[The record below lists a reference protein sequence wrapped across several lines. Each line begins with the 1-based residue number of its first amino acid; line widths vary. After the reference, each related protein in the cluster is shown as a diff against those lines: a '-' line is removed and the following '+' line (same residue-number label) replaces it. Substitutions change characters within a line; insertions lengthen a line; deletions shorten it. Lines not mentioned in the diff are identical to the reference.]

1 MTDGEYQKLRE
12 KVGGELTYTMDL
24 ISHERRLCEQD
35 LYVLTGQP
43 QSLTT
48 DPIDS
53 WTLFCWM
60 QEQHIPSRYLI
71 HKKSSFYQK
80 ILEEKRLQDV
90 ITLDDEDFQLGA
102 LLRREDLWLRA
113 KAFIAEWGIDVLV
126 DEWMRRQ
133 PGLRYVFLQH
143 GITGTCFTAVH
154 AYPFREVFNDAN
166 TSSERERILV
176 SGGDEDVYKR
186 TFLAGFP
193 RYDLFNRSTSDDT
206 SPQRTVLV
214 MLTWRMGLSQ
224 NEKKLRRS
232 SYWNGIQALLSPEN
246 IQRLEREHIRVLF
259 APHHSM
265 YEHLQNWPITSGVN
279 VIPQDKISYWIRH
292 AQALITDFS
301 SVSFDFLFQHKPV
314 IYWIPDEEIRNE
326 KDANAQDRE
335 KIASA
340 LSLQQNFFNIVKS
353 PQEAVAMLLD
363 YAGRDFVLEREKCN
377 IAESYFAYESDFCRH
392 VYDAVEERCCQE
404 NLALESMRQHAP
416 FDSPKISIIVPVYN
430 AGLYLQQCFDS
441 LIRQTIEDIEVV
453 AVNDGSVDTS
463 PDIMEEYARKDGRLR
478 IIHQRNQ
485 GTFFARQVGFRA
497 SRGRYVLFVD
507 PDDWIEP
514 DTCEKLL
521 SGIEKT
527 GDDILFFGV
536 TCENEG
542 NINEEAFRSICE
554 SSAVLPAASLTSRED
569 MLRACYIDRTFSWMV
584 WGRLFSHSLLER
596 AFAEMPHLRCVY
608 AEDMLSTFYFLSFC
622 SSMSS
627 IDVALYH
634 YRVGVGISTRE
645 CITNEHFYAVLRSY
659 ELFFHV
665 RRFADNHYGDSP
677 IVHDVL
683 TRIENMLSEGVMMMA
698 YRTTEFANLRKHQET
713 QNGEIDALR
722 ERVQRL
728 QTKRERYLRILRSL
742 IVLSAL
748 LSLCV
753 ALATLRIFGYSF

>member
-60 QEQHIPSRYLI
+60 QKQHIPSRYLI

-143 GITGTCFTAVH
+143 GIAGTCFTAVN

-186 TFLAGFP
+186 AFLAGLP
-193 RYDLFNRSTSDDT
+193 RYDLFNMSVSDDT
-206 SPQRTVLV
+206 SQERTVLV
-214 MLTWRMGLSQ
+214 MLTWRMGLNH
-224 NEKKLRRS
+224 NEEKLRRS
-232 SYWNGIQALLSPEN
+232 LYWNGIQALLSPGN
-246 IQRLEREHIRVLF
+246 IQRLEREHIRVVF

-265 YEHLQNWPITSGVN
+265 YEHLQNWPMASGVN
-279 VIPQDKISYWIRH
+279 VISQDKISYWIRH

-314 IYWIPDEEIRNE
+314 IYWIPDETSLDE
-326 KDANAQDRE
+326 KDVDARDKA

-340 LSLQQNFFNIVKS
+340 LSLQHNFFNVVKS
-353 PQEAVAMLLD
+353 SQEAIAMLLD
-363 YAGRDFVLEREKCN
+363 YGKKNFVLEQEKCN
-377 IAESYFAYESDFCRH
+377 IAESFFAYKSDFCRH
-392 VYDAVEERCCQE
+392 VYDAVEERYNRE
-404 NLALESMRQHAP
+404 NRELEGMRRHP
-416 FDSPKISIIVPVYN
+416 PVCRPEVSIIVPVYN
-430 AGLYLQQCFDS
+430 TGLYLRQCLDS
-441 LIRQTIEDIEVV
+441 LIQQTFEDIEIIV
-453 AVNDGSVDTS
+453 VNDGSTDNS
-463 PDIMEEYARKDGRLR
+463 LDIMEEYARKEGRLQV
-478 IIHQRNQ
+478 IHQRNQ
-485 GTFFARQVGFRA
+485 GTFVARQVGFRA
-497 SRGRYVLFVD
+497 SQGRYILFVD

-514 DTCEKLL
+514 DTCERIL
-521 SGIEKT
+521 SGIENT
-527 GDDILFFGV
+527 GVDILFFGI
-536 TCENEG
+536 TCENE
-542 NINEEAFRSICE
+542 NHINEGSFRSICE
-554 SSAVLPAASLTSRED
+554 YFTALPDSSLHCPED
-569 MLRACYIDRTFSWMV
+569 MLRACYVDRAFSWTV
-584 WGRLFSHSLLER
+584 LGRLFTRPLLER
-596 AFAEMPHLRCVY
+596 AFDEMPHLRCIY
-608 AEDMLSTFYFLSFC
+608 AEDVLSTFYFLSFSHSL
-622 SSMSS
+622 SS
-627 IDVALYH
+627 VNNVFYH
-634 YRVGVGISTRE
+634 YRVGVGISTKE
-645 CITNEHFYAVLRSY
+645 YIANEHFYAVLRSY

-665 RRFADNHYGDSP
+665 RRFAQSHFTDSA
-677 IVHDVL
+677 IVCDVL
-683 TRIENMLSEGVMMMA
+683 KRIERLLDEGVLAMS
-698 YRTTEFANLRKHQET
+698 YRTSEA
-713 QNGEIDALR
+713 I
-722 ERVQRL
+722 RL
-728 QTKRERYLRILRSL
+728 QKQIRQPEDQHLIVQQMGEQIRMLQSKRARYLKLLRLLTVISVVLLFVIISL
-742 IVLSAL
+742 LL
-748 LSLCV
+748 LS
-753 ALATLRIFGYSF
+753 

>member
-186 TFLAGFP
+186 TFLAGLP
-193 RYDLFNRSTSDDT
+193 RYDSFNRSTSDDT

-326 KDANAQDRE
+326 KEANAQDRE

-377 IAESYFAYESDFCRH
+377 IADTYFAYKSDFCRH
-392 VYDAVEERCCQE
+392 VYDAVEERCRRE
-404 NLALESMRQHAP
+404 NLALEGMRQH
-416 FDSPKISIIVPVYN
+416 SPVASPDISIIVPVYN
-430 AGLYLQQCFDS
+430 TAPYLRQCLES
-441 LIRQTIEDIEVV
+441 LTHQTAKDIEVV
-453 AVNDGSVDTS
+453 VVNDGSTDNS
-463 PDIMEEYARKDGRLR
+463 LDIMEECARTDGR
-478 IIHQRNQ
+478 IHVINQ
-485 GTFFARQVGFRA
+485 KNRGTAIARQVGLNK
-497 SRGRYVLFVD
+497 SKGQYVIFVD

-514 DTCEKLL
+514 ETCSKLL
-521 SGIEKT
+521 ERITET
-527 GDDILFFGV
+527 GDDIVLHAMVAEVDGEESLDRIQEISNYFNREIPKMEGPQKMLQACFVDRLFNWSMCMRIF
-536 TCENEG
+536 
-542 NINEEAFRSICE
+542 
-554 SSAVLPAASLTSRED
+554 SREV
-569 MLRACYIDRTFSWMV
+569 LV
-584 WGRLFSHSLLER
+584 Q
-596 AFAEMPHLRCVY
+596 AFEHLPQKHCIFG
-608 AEDMLSTFYFLSFC
+608 EDMISTFYILSY
-622 SSMSS
+622 SRRMSYFHEP
-627 IDVALYH
+627 LYH
-634 YRVGVGISTRE
+634 YRIGTGVSTKKSLSRE
-645 CITNEHFYAVLRSY
+645 DVVQSLQCFLYLNDCRE
-659 ELFFHV
+659 
-665 RRFADNHYGDSP
+665 FARKHYKDNGQ
-677 IVHDVL
+677 VNDVL
-683 TRIENMLSEGVMMMA
+683 DKIEALLADGVVGMTERMLNVKKIVNDCSELQKKIESLQV
-698 YRTTEFANLRKHQET
+698 E
-713 QNGEIDALR
+713 
-722 ERVQRL
+722 VQRL
-728 QTKRERYLRILRSL
+728 LQKRHRHILAIRRL
-742 IVLSAL
+742 T
-748 LSLCV
+748 CV
-753 ALATLRIFGYSF
+753 CIFFVILMVCVFAWFLVF

>member
-1 MTDGEYQKLRE
+1 
-12 KVGGELTYTMDL
+12 
-24 ISHERRLCEQD
+24 
-35 LYVLTGQP
+35 
-43 QSLTT
+43 
-48 DPIDS
+48 
-53 WTLFCWM
+53 
-60 QEQHIPSRYLI
+60 
-71 HKKSSFYQK
+71 
-80 ILEEKRLQDV
+80 
-90 ITLDDEDFQLGA
+90 
-102 LLRREDLWLRA
+102 
-113 KAFIAEWGIDVLV
+113 
-126 DEWMRRQ
+126 MRRQ

-416 FDSPKISIIVPVYN
+416 VDRPKISIIVPVYN

>member
-12 KVGGELTYTMDL
+12 KAGGELTYTMDL
-24 ISHERRLCEQD
+24 ISHERRFCEQD
-35 LYVLTGQP
+35 LYIVSGQP
-43 QSLTT
+43 KSLTT

-53 WTLFCWM
+53 WTLFRWM
-60 QEQHIPSRYLI
+60 QNHDIPSRYLV
-71 HKKSSFYQK
+71 HEKSTFYKMLQERGELK
-80 ILEEKRLQDV
+80 DVVVLGDELFREGGLLEHQE
-90 ITLDDEDFQLGA
+90 
-102 LLRREDLWLRA
+102 LWRRA
-113 KAFIAEWGIDVLV
+113 KAFIVEWGIDILV
-126 DEWMRRQ
+126 DEWMRRE

-143 GITGTCFTAVH
+143 GVTGTCFTDILRYQYRH
-154 AYPFREVFNDAN
+154 VFNDVNA
-166 TSSERERILV
+166 SSEDERCLI
-176 SGGDEDVYKR
+176 SEGDPDFYR
-186 TFLAGFP
+186 RIFLAGLP
-193 RYDLFNRSTSDDT
+193 RYDLLSEAS
-206 SPQRTVLV
+206 SMPVPEERTVLV
-214 MLTWRMGLSQ
+214 MMTWRMGLCQ
-224 NEKKLRRS
+224 DAAKLLQSR
-232 SYWNGIQALLSPEN
+232 YWQRLQAFLSPE
-246 IQRLEREHIRVLF
+246 HIEELRRRNVRVIF
-259 APHHSM
+259 APHHEM
-265 YEHLQNWPITSGVN
+265 VKQLANWGIMERLELV
-279 VIPQDKISYWIRH
+279 PQDKISYWIRY
-292 AQALITDFS
+292 ADAFVTDFS
-301 SVSFDFLFQHKPV
+301 SASYDFHFQHKPV
-314 IYWIPDEEIRNE
+314 IYWIPDSDLVPMGEDD
-326 KDANAQDRE
+326 KQDRQ
-335 KIASA
+335 KIDSA
-340 LSLQQNFFNIVKS
+340 LSRQSLFFN
-353 PQEAVAMLLD
+353 VAHSADEVLSLLLD
-363 YAGRDFVLEREKCN
+363 YADRGFVLEPEKCR
-377 IAESYFAYESDFCRH
+377 IADSFFANRSDFCRRA
-392 VYDAVEERCCQE
+392 YECIRERYEAECRERSSQE
-404 NLALESMRQHAP
+404 IVAP
-416 FDSPKISIIVPVYN
+416 VPSPKISVIIPVYN
-430 AGLYLQQCFDS
+430 VGPYLRECLDSIAG
-441 LIRQTIEDIEVV
+441 QTLREIEYV
-453 AVNDGSVDTS
+453 AVNDGSSDNS
-463 PDIMEEYARKDGRLR
+463 PAILEEYARKDGRLR
-478 IIHQRNQ
+478 VIHQRNQ
-485 GTFFARQVGFRA
+485 GTFMARQVGFRA

-514 DTCEKLL
+514 DTCENVLAA
-521 SGIEKT
+521 IERT

-542 NINEEAFRSICE
+542 NINEEEFRSVCE
-554 SSAVLPAASLTSRED
+554 SSAALPAASLTDRED